1 MKPRKSSFS
10 LKSFQDL
17 KVLLDSKSFSFPEHQ
32 PPDLKK
38 HKKKLNSE
46 SEEELFKN
54 AMEGV
59 IPISRDNYVERI
71 FENKI
76 PEGHQNKDD
85 VEILKKLKN
94 LIEFGEG
101 FHISDTPEYIEG
113 TGYHIHPE
121 IARRLHRGDFSIQ
134 A

>member
-71 FENKI
+71 KTM
-76 PEGHQNKDD
+76 
-85 VEILKKLKN
+85 LK
-94 LIEFGEG
+94 F
-101 FHISDTPEYIEG
+101 
-113 TGYHIHPE
+113 
-121 IARRLHRGDFSIQ
+121 
-134 A
+134 